1 MSRLSSIGRTPI
13 SDRIKLFDN
22 GAAAPKKTPRTP
34 VREKPSPEPS
44 TLETPKLRPVPRSQF
59 SVKDPSSGK
68 PLLNT
73 KVSKTESN
81 ASTKSDLKA
90 SRGESNSSTK
100 SDLKVSK
107 TDSSSSSKS
116 DAKVSRGD
124 SNASTKSDIKSSP
137 RVSPT
142 NSASSS
148 KTDISGKPA
157 KAITQFSQSLGK
169 KTVNSPKVNKK
180 PIANN
185 QSQEPPKTKI
195 SPNKSNTPIHG
206 HKTSITRTPSNS
218 NSNLSNK
225 TGANRTNSSNSSKT
239 SPVNGND
246 KPDLIPQSKTKK
258 IEEAVH
264 EPVIINPVDPIVP
277 DMTVNTE
284 SPEDSQFIIAEK
296 VNAERK
302 VSDKNITERKLSNKS
317 VKLSDTVDEILPKIV
332 AEKKLSAQKLNGVAD
347 EAPMKNLS
355 ERKISEKSVKSNGS
369 LDDTKV
375 DDSTQVKVE
384 RKVSDKKV
392 KHLDNTV
399 EAPVINANTIAKD
412 VEEIQKVEIED
423 KTQLINSNSNE
434 RKVSE
439 TIVKNVDIVDRSP
452 VVNPTKS
459 FNERKLSQ
467 KYVKSYEPTPTVN
480 KNKLIEEFND
490 IQEKNVKNTMKNIDE
505 SIVNNNL
512 NGHHTTANK
521 QYFTNQ
527 ALNNANSTTI
537 NQAMKLDVEFK
548 DDKIGSLS
556 RVLDDLDNS
565 GANEGEVK
573 HLKKQKQDLDTRLR
587 DQEDELDDLAGQ
599 VQLLEASKTKLE
611 MQIQTLK
618 KDHRREIQSKEDDL
632 EDARAAANKKVK
644 ILEQQLEQEHE
655 ERIAFVRERHELEGK
670 IMNLQDMLERSGDEE
685 QVMKLKK
692 DLKRTKALLRD
703 AQLIVE
709 KTQNEGTNKVIMRQ
723 LKNQLEDAEFART
736 ASMKAKQN
744 CELELTDVHQQLDD
758 VSRAKSEIDDKNL
771 RLSREK
777 ADLITNL
784 QENEEELQDVMRKY
798 KASVAAVSTDQITI
812 QDQAA
817 TIQELENE
825 RNKLREQYAEIS
837 QRLEHMD
844 GENVSTA
851 QHKRIE
857 LKIRELESKLELEKT
872 TKGRME
878 TQIYRQKEV
887 IEKMTREM
895 DDLRMKEQNSQ
906 DDQKKIARQ
915 LRDLREELSTLQGK
929 EVEMAHK
936 KSDLEKQLEVSEAET
951 LTVRN
956 DLKTA
961 LKRIE
966 DLQVAISGEIDS
978 DTISDQDSDSS
989 DEDMA
994 SFLDHHRRAMSV
1006 QRERDMMARESV
1018 MRDIRRK
1025 EKPFEGISEED

>member
-1 MSRLSSIGRTPI
+1 M
-13 SDRIKLFDN
+13 
-22 GAAAPKKTPRTP
+22 
-34 VREKPSPEPS
+34 
-44 TLETPKLRPVPRSQF
+44 
-59 SVKDPSSGK
+59 
-68 PLLNT
+68 
-73 KVSKTESN
+73 
-81 ASTKSDLKA
+81 
-90 SRGESNSSTK
+90 
-100 SDLKVSK
+100 
-107 TDSSSSSKS
+107 
-116 DAKVSRGD
+116 
-124 SNASTKSDIKSSP
+124 
-137 RVSPT
+137 
-142 NSASSS
+142 
-148 KTDISGKPA
+148 
-157 KAITQFSQSLGK
+157 
-169 KTVNSPKVNKK
+169 
-180 PIANN
+180 
-185 QSQEPPKTKI
+185 
-195 SPNKSNTPIHG
+195 
-206 HKTSITRTPSNS
+206 
-218 NSNLSNK
+218 
-225 TGANRTNSSNSSKT
+225 
-239 SPVNGND
+239 
-246 KPDLIPQSKTKK
+246 
-258 IEEAVH
+258 
-264 EPVIINPVDPIVP
+264 
-277 DMTVNTE
+277 
-284 SPEDSQFIIAEK
+284 
-296 VNAERK
+296 
-302 VSDKNITERKLSNKS
+302 
-317 VKLSDTVDEILPKIV
+317 
-332 AEKKLSAQKLNGVAD
+332 
-347 EAPMKNLS
+347 
-355 ERKISEKSVKSNGS
+355 
-369 LDDTKV
+369 
-375 DDSTQVKVE
+375 
-384 RKVSDKKV
+384 
-392 KHLDNTV
+392 
-399 EAPVINANTIAKD
+399 
-412 VEEIQKVEIED
+412 
-423 KTQLINSNSNE
+423 
-434 RKVSE
+434 
-439 TIVKNVDIVDRSP
+439 
-452 VVNPTKS
+452 KS
-459 FNERKLSQ
+459 FDPAS
-467 KYVKSYEPTPTVN
+467 TVN

-490 IQEKNVKNTMKNIDE
+490 IQEKNVKNALKNIDE

-512 NGHHTTANK
+512 KGDHTTANK

-548 DDKIGSLS
+548 DDKIGGLS
-556 RVLDDLDNS
+556 RVLDELDNT

-573 HLKKQKQDLDTRLR
+573 NLKKQKQDLDTRLR

-611 MQIQTLK
+611 MQIQQLK

-632 EDARAAANKKVK
+632 EDARAAAAKKVK

-685 QVMKLKK
+685 QVSKLKK

-744 CELELTDVHQQLDD
+744 CELELADVHQQLDD

-777 ADLITNL
+777 ADLLTNL

-851 QHKRIE
+851 QHKRLE

-915 LRDLREELSTLQGK
+915 LRDLKEELSTLQGK
-929 EVEMAHK
+929 EVEMNHK

-956 DLKTA
+956 ELKTA

-966 DLQVAISGEIDS
+966 DLQLAISGEIDS
-978 DTISDQDSDSS
+978 DAVSDQDSDSS

-1006 QRERDMMARESV
+1006 QRERDMIARESV

>member
-13 SDRIKLFDN
+13 SDRIKLFDS
-22 GAAAPKKTPRTP
+22 GASTPKKTPRT
-34 VREKPSPEPS
+34 VAKEKPTPEPS

-68 PLLNT
+68 PSLNT

-90 SRGESNSSTK
+90 ARADSSSSAK

-157 KAITQFSQSLGK
+157 KATSQFSQSLGK

-195 SPNKSNTPIHG
+195 SPSKSNTPNHG

-225 TGANRTNSSNSSKT
+225 ASANRTNSSNSSKP
-239 SPVNGND
+239 SPANGND

-264 EPVIINPVDPIVP
+264 EPVVISPVDPIVP
-277 DMTVNTE
+277 DLMGNSD
-284 SPEDSQFIIAEK
+284 SPDDSQFIIAEK
-296 VNAERK
+296 VNVERK
-302 VSDKNITERKLSNKS
+302 ISEKNVTERKISNKS
-317 VKLSDTVDEILPKIV
+317 VKLNDTVEEISAKNVTERKVSAPK
-332 AEKKLSAQKLNGVAD
+332 SNGGAD
-347 EAPMKNLS
+347 EVSEMNVT
-355 ERKISEKSVKSNGS
+355 ERKVSEKSVKLNTSVE
-369 LDDTKV
+369 DTKV

-392 KHLDNTV
+392 KHLDNVV
-399 EAPVINANTIAKD
+399 EAPIINANNISKD
-412 VEEIQKVEIED
+412 VEDIQEDEIQD
-423 KTQLINSNSNE
+423 KTPTMNSNKE

-439 TIVKNVDIVDRSP
+439 TIVKNVEIVDRTP

-467 KYVKSYEPTPTVN
+467 KYVKSYDTTATVN

-490 IQEKNVKNTMKNIDE
+490 IQEKNVKNSLKNIDE

-573 HLKKQKQDLDTRLR
+573 HLKKQKQDLDIRLR
-587 DQEDELDDLAGQ
+587 DQEEELDDLAGQ
-599 VQLLEASKTKLE
+599 VQLLEGSKTKLE
-611 MQIQTLK
+611 MQIQQLK

-632 EDARAAANKKVK
+632 EDARAAAGKKVK

-685 QVMKLKK
+685 QVLKLKK

-744 CELELTDVHQQLDD
+744 CELELADVHQQLDD
-758 VSRAKSEIDDKNL
+758 VSRAKSDIDDKNL

-777 ADLITNL
+777 ADLLTTL

-851 QHKRIE
+851 QHKRLE

-915 LRDLREELSTLQGK
+915 LRDLREELSTVQGK

-936 KSDLEKQLEVSEAET
+936 KSDLEKQLEVAEAET

-994 SFLDHHRRAMSV
+994 SFMDHHRRAMSV
-1006 QRERDMMARESV
+1006 QREREMKARESV

-1025 EKPFEGISEED
+1025 EKPYEGISEED

>member
-1 MSRLSSIGRTPI
+1 MSRLSSVGRTPI

-22 GAAAPKKTPRTP
+22 GASATKKTPRTP
-34 VREKPSPEPS
+34 VREKPTPEPS
-44 TLETPKLRPVPRSQF
+44 TIETPKLRPVPRSQF
-59 SVKDPSSGK
+59 SVKDPSSVK
-68 PLLNT
+68 PTLNT
-73 KVSKTESN
+73 KVSKTDSN
-81 ASTKSDLKA
+81 ASAKSDLKV
-90 SRGESNSSTK
+90 SRAESNSSTK
-100 SDLKVSK
+100 SDLRVLK
-107 TDSSSSSKS
+107 TDSSSSNKS
-116 DAKVSRGD
+116 DVKVSRAD
-124 SNASTKSDIKSSP
+124 SNASTRSDIKPSP

-142 NSASSS
+142 NSVSSS
-148 KTDISGKPA
+148 KTDISGKTA
-157 KAITQFSQSLGK
+157 KATSQFSQSLSK
-169 KTVNSPKVNKK
+169 KTINSPKVSKK
-180 PIANN
+180 TIANN

-195 SPNKSNTPIHG
+195 SPNKPNTPNNG

-225 TGANRTNSSNSSKT
+225 TSANRTNSSNSSAKP
-239 SPVNGND
+239 SPINGND
-246 KPDLIPQSKTKK
+246 KPDLIPQSKPKK
-258 IEEAVH
+258 IEEIVH
-264 EPVIINPVDPIVP
+264 DPVVIAPVDPVVP
-277 DMTVNTE
+277 DVTVNDE
-284 SPEDSQFIIAEK
+284 SYNKTPVFKEEK
-296 VNAERK
+296 
-302 VSDKNITERKLSNKS
+302 
-317 VKLSDTVDEILPKIV
+317 ILV
-332 AEKKLSAQKLNGVAD
+332 
-347 EAPMKNLS
+347 
-355 ERKISEKSVKSNGS
+355 ERKISEKNVTERKISEKNVMERKVSEKIVMERKVSEKSVKLNGS
-369 LDDTKV
+369 LEDIKV
-375 DDSTQVKVE
+375 DESSLVKAERKNSDKKVKNVDNVVEALVINANTVVKDVEELQKDEIQDNTPHLTSYNMNNE
-384 RKVSDKKV
+384 RKVSD
-392 KHLDNTV
+392 TV
-399 EAPVINANTIAKD
+399 
-412 VEEIQKVEIED
+412 
-423 KTQLINSNSNE
+423 
-434 RKVSE
+434 
-439 TIVKNVDIVDRSP
+439 VKNIEIVDRAP
-452 VVNPTKS
+452 VVNSQKS

-467 KYVKSYEPTPTVN
+467 KYVKSFDPTPTVN
-480 KNKLIEEFND
+480 KNKLIEEFNE
-490 IQEKNVKNTMKNIDE
+490 IQEKNVKNTLKNIDD

-573 HLKKQKQDLDTRLR
+573 HLKKQKQDLDIRLR
-587 DQEDELDDLAGQ
+587 DQEEELDDLAGQ
-599 VQLLEASKTKLE
+599 VQLLEGSKTKLE
-611 MQIQTLK
+611 MQIQALK

-632 EDARAAANKKVK
+632 EDARAAAAKKVK

-655 ERIAFVRERHELEGK
+655 ERISFVRERHELEGK

-685 QVMKLKK
+685 QVAKLKK

-709 KTQNEGTNKVIMRQ
+709 KSQNEGTNKVIMRQ

-736 ASMKAKQN
+736 AAMKAKQN
-744 CELELTDVHQQLDD
+744 SELELADVQQQLDD
-758 VSRAKSEIDDKNL
+758 VSRAKSDIEDKNL
-771 RLSREK
+771 RLSRER
-777 ADLITNL
+777 ADLQTNL

-837 QRLEHMD
+837 QRLDHME

-851 QHKRIE
+851 QHKRLE

-915 LRDLREELSTLQGK
+915 LRDLREEFSTLQGK
-929 EVEMAHK
+929 EIEISHK
-936 KSDLEKQLEVSEAET
+936 KSDLEKQLEVAEAET

-956 DLKTA
+956 ELKTA
-961 LKRIE
+961 QKRIE

-1006 QRERDMMARESV
+1006 QRERESMARESV

-1025 EKPFEGISEED
+1025 QFDGISEED

>member
-22 GAAAPKKTPRTP
+22 GATTVKKSPRTA
-34 VREKPSPEPS
+34 VREKPSSEPS

-59 SVKDPSSGK
+59 SVKDPSSVK
-68 PLLNT
+68 PSLNT
-73 KVSKTESN
+73 KVSKSESN
-81 ASTKSDLKA
+81 ASTKSDLKV
-90 SRGESNSSTK
+90 SRGDSNSSTK

-116 DAKVSRGD
+116 DAKVSRAD

-157 KAITQFSQSLGK
+157 KATSQFTQSLSK
-169 KTVNSPKVNKK
+169 KTVNSPKVSKK
-180 PIANN
+180 PIASN

-195 SPNKSNTPIHG
+195 SPNKTSTPNRE
-206 HKTSITRTPSNS
+206 HKTSISRTPSNS

-225 TGANRTNSSNSSKT
+225 GGANRTNSSNSTTKPST
-239 SPVNGND
+239 VNGND
-246 KPDLIPQSKTKK
+246 KPDLIPESKPKK
-258 IEEAVH
+258 TEEIVH
-264 EPVIINPVDPIVP
+264 DPVFITPVDPIVP
-277 DMTVNTE
+277 DVTVNE
-284 SPEDSQFIIAEK
+284 SPNITPVIQAEK
-296 VNAERK
+296 ISAERK
-302 VSDKNITERKLSNKS
+302 ISEKNVT
-317 VKLSDTVDEILPKIV
+317 
-332 AEKKLSAQKLNGVAD
+332 
-347 EAPMKNLS
+347 
-355 ERKISEKSVKSNGS
+355 ERKISEKSVKLIGS
-369 LDDTKV
+369 ADDIKV
-375 DDSTQVKVE
+375 KDSPLVKTE
-384 RKVSDKKV
+384 RKVSEKKV
-392 KHLDNTV
+392 KNVDNAV
-399 EAPVINANTIAKD
+399 KAPVIRANSIVKD
-412 VEEIQKVEIED
+412 VEEIQKDEILD
-423 KTQLINSNSNE
+423 KTPLMNSNIMNNE
-434 RKVSE
+434 RKVSD
-439 TIVKNVDIVDRSP
+439 TIVKNIEIIDQTP
-452 VVNPTKS
+452 VVNSNKS

-467 KYVKSYEPTPTVN
+467 KYVKSFDPTPTVN
-480 KNKLIEEFND
+480 KNKLIEEFNE
-490 IQEKNVKNTMKNIDE
+490 IQEKNVKNTLKNIDD
-505 SIVNNNL
+505 SIVNNNMS
-512 NGHHTTANK
+512 GHHTPANK

-573 HLKKQKQDLDTRLR
+573 HLKKQKQDLDIRLR
-587 DQEDELDDLAGQ
+587 DQEEELDDLAGQ
-599 VQLLEASKTKLE
+599 VQLLEASKTKME
-611 MQIQTLK
+611 MQIQQLK

-632 EDARAAANKKVK
+632 EDARAAAGKKVK
-644 ILEQQLEQEHE
+644 IIEQQLEQEHE
-655 ERIAFVRERHELEGK
+655 ERISFVRERHELEGK

-685 QVMKLKK
+685 QVAKLKK

-723 LKNQLEDAEFART
+723 LKNQLEDAEFAR
-736 ASMKAKQN
+736 AAAMKAKQN
-744 CELELTDVHQQLDD
+744 SELELEDVQQQLED
-758 VSRAKSEIDDKNL
+758 VSRAKSDTEDKNL

-777 ADLITNL
+777 ADLQTNQ

-837 QRLEHMD
+837 QRLDHME

-887 IEKMTREM
+887 VEKMTREM
-895 DDLRMKEQNSQ
+895 DDLRIKEQNSQ
-906 DDQKKIARQ
+906 DDQKKMCRQ
-915 LRDLREELSTLQGK
+915 LRDNREELSTLQGK
-929 EVEMAHK
+929 EVEMSHK

-956 DLKTA
+956 ELKTA
-961 LKRIE
+961 QKRIE

-1006 QRERDMMARESV
+1006 QRERESMARESV
-1018 MRDIRRK
+1018 MRDIRRR
-1025 EKPFEGISEED
+1025 EKPFDGISEED

>member
-1 MSRLSSIGRTPI
+1 MG
-13 SDRIKLFDN
+13 
-22 GAAAPKKTPRTP
+22 
-34 VREKPSPEPS
+34 
-44 TLETPKLRPVPRSQF
+44 
-59 SVKDPSSGK
+59 
-68 PLLNT
+68 
-73 KVSKTESN
+73 
-81 ASTKSDLKA
+81 
-90 SRGESNSSTK
+90 
-100 SDLKVSK
+100 
-107 TDSSSSSKS
+107 
-116 DAKVSRGD
+116 
-124 SNASTKSDIKSSP
+124 
-137 RVSPT
+137 
-142 NSASSS
+142 
-148 KTDISGKPA
+148 
-157 KAITQFSQSLGK
+157 
-169 KTVNSPKVNKK
+169 NSPKVNKK

-195 SPNKSNTPIHG
+195 SPNKSNTPSHG

-246 KPDLIPQSKTKK
+246 KPDLISQSKTKK

-264 EPVIINPVDPIVP
+264 EPVIISPVDPIVP

-284 SPEDSQFIIAEK
+284 SLEDSQFIIAEK
-296 VNAERK
+296 VNVERK

-317 VKLSDTVDEILPKIV
+317 VKLSDTVDEILPNIV
-332 AEKKLSAQKLNGVAD
+332 AEKKLSAQKLNEVAA
-347 EAPMKNLS
+347 EAPTKYLS
-355 ERKISEKSVKSNGS
+355 ERKISEKSVKLNGS
-369 LDDTKV
+369 SYDTKV
-375 DDSTQVKVE
+375 DDSPQVKVE

-452 VVNPTKS
+452 VVSPTKS

-573 HLKKQKQDLDTRLR
+573 HLKRQKQDLDTRLR

-685 QVMKLKK
+685 QVMK
-692 DLKRTKALLRD
+692 
-703 AQLIVE
+703 
-709 KTQNEGTNKVIMRQ
+709 RQ

-851 QHKRIE
+851 QHKRLE

-872 TKGRME
+872 TKSRME

-906 DDQKKIARQ
+906 DDQKKMARQ

-929 EVEMAHK
+929 EVEMAHR

>member
-13 SDRIKLFDN
+13 SDRIKLFDS
-22 GAAAPKKTPRTP
+22 GATTPKKTPRP
-34 VREKPSPEPS
+34 VVKEKPSPEPS

-68 PLLNT
+68 PSLNT
-73 KVSKTESN
+73 KASKN
-81 ASTKSDLKA
+81 
-90 SRGESNSSTK
+90 ESNSSTK
-100 SDLKVSK
+100 SDLKPARVDSSSSAKSELKVSK
-107 TDSSSSSKS
+107 TDSSSSAKS

-157 KAITQFSQSLGK
+157 KATSQFSQSLGK

-195 SPNKSNTPIHG
+195 SPNKSNTANHAQ
-206 HKTSITRTPSNS
+206 KTSITRTPSNS
-218 NSNLSNK
+218 NSNLTNK
-225 TGANRTNSSNSSKT
+225 TGANRTNSSNSNKSST
-239 SPVNGND
+239 VNGND
-246 KPDLIPQSKTKK
+246 KPDLIPQSKTRK

-264 EPVIINPVDPIVP
+264 EPVITKPMDPIVP
-277 DMTVNTE
+277 DVTVNTE
-284 SPEDSQFIIAEK
+284 TQEESQFIQAEK
-296 VNAERK
+296 VERK
-302 VSDKNITERKLSNKS
+302 YSDKNITERKVSNKS
-317 VKLSDTVDEILPKIV
+317 VKLCDSVEEIYPNNEM
-332 AEKKLSAQKLNGVAD
+332 EKKVSTQKLNSAVD
-347 EAPMKNLS
+347 EVPEKS
-355 ERKISEKSVKSNGS
+355 IIERKSSEKPIKPKISVN
-369 LDDTKV
+369 DNKV
-375 DDSTQVKVE
+375 HDFAQVKVE
-384 RKVSDKKV
+384 RKLSDKKV
-392 KHLDNTV
+392 KHLDNVV
-399 EAPVINANTIAKD
+399 EVPVTNAKSAEND

-423 KTQLINSNSNE
+423 NTQLINSNSNE

-439 TIVKNVDIVDRSP
+439 SILKSVQIVDKTP
-452 VVNPTKS
+452 AVNASKS

-467 KYVKSYEPTPTVN
+467 KYVKSFDPTPTVN
-480 KNKLIEEFND
+480 KNKLIEEFNE
-490 IQEKNVKNTMKNIDE
+490 IQEKNVKNSLKNIDE

-521 QYFTNQ
+521 QYFTTQ

-556 RVLDDLDNS
+556 RVLDELDNS

-611 MQIQTLK
+611 MQIQQLK

-632 EDARAAANKKVK
+632 EDARAAAAKKVK

-685 QVMKLKK
+685 QVAKLKK

-744 CELELTDVHQQLDD
+744 CELELADVHQQLDD

-777 ADLITNL
+777 ADLLTTL

-825 RNKLREQYAEIS
+825 RNKLREQYAEIT

-929 EVEMAHK
+929 EVEMNHK

-956 DLKTA
+956 ELKTA

-1006 QRERDMMARESV
+1006 QRERDMIARESV